1 MRLLI
6 EPHDR
11 QLARLN
17 IYSNKLKKLP
27 KRARNVALRLLS
39 RQIQKREQLRSL
51 RVVVSPQVLQQAY
64 HHLNHDTAEQSSSQQ
79 NTDSYIYRLRSIEL
93 NSKKYRD
100 YSHRT
105 WLNSFM
111 LWCRFWCS
119 ERALRRAARYAGQ
132 HGTVSAGSMH
142 ATGLYTNSVHLNTIK
157 MIV

>member
-27 KRARNVALRLLS
+27 KRARNVALRLLL

-64 HHLNHDTAEQSSSQQ
+64 HHLNHDTAGRSSSQQ
-79 NTDSYIYRLRSIEL
+79 NIDSYIYQLMPLEV
-93 NSKKYRD
+93 NSKKHRD
-100 YSHRT
+100 SSDRT
-105 WLNSFM
+105 WLNSLKSSYCFGVG
-111 LWCRFWCS
+111 
-119 ERALRRAARYAGQ
+119 ERALPRAGHCPGQ
-132 HGTVSAGSMH
+132 LGIGYSSASI
-142 ATGLYTNSVHLNTIK
+142 T
-157 MIV
+157 